1 MFMPVTLAFTSLG
14 NDYYVGN
21 VTTDIYAD
29 PGSTVTLNAT
39 PITGT
44 TFQTELAVS
53 GYLTD

>member
-53 GYLTD
+53 GYLTS